1 MVYNVI
7 SELIIEHIFINFIT
21 NPSVYRLLFPR
32 KKVET
37 TFFLHFIK
45 KFSELLTSELL
56 PLVEVGASW
65 EVCAFISHIY
75 LPSSLDSPYPDIF
88 LTYFFFF

>member
-7 SELIIEHIFINFIT
+7 SELIIEHVFINFIT

-37 TFFLHFIK
+37 TFFL
-45 KFSELLTSELL
+45 
-56 PLVEVGASW
+56 
-65 EVCAFISHIY
+65 
-75 LPSSLDSPYPDIF
+75 
-88 LTYFFFF
+88 FFTVVIRENL